1 MHLYPPDMGQRL
13 FCQLCDQGILLLL
26 MGGDA
31 KNESCSESPKHIL
44 VLKCKK
50 SFWADTL
57 VLVPTPSVA
66 NERSTG

>member
-1 MHLYPPDMGQRL
+1 MI
-13 FCQLCDQGILLLL
+13 CDQGILLLL
-26 MGGDA
+26 MGGGGDV

-50 SFWADTL
+50 SFLADTL